1 MKTNNVLYL
10 FILLALA
17 GSNLVTICENQKL
30 AAQLQSQENT
40 EQPDT
45 LFLSQWRKEKTEK
58 LKLVDNYNYQI
69 QQLAQSKDSLNFSLV
84 LSKSLVTAYRLK
96 AKDLRAQVQLQVQQ
110 DTSQKV
116 NKIIRPVID
125 SLLKFQELSDS
136 ACDVTISN
144 LESGIANRDSTIRL
158 YAGIEVNLKDIQ
170 KQQEQNIQLLTEQL
184 NTAYKNQKKKTRQ
197 QKILS
202 GGLLILSGITTALLL
217 TQNAK

>member
-1 MKTNNVLYL
+1 MKTNNILYL
-10 FILLALA
+10 LILLALA
-17 GSNLVTICENQKL
+17 GSNIVTFCENQKL
-30 AAQLQSQENT
+30 SAQLQSQENP

-69 QQLAQSKDSLNFSLV
+69 QQLAQSKDSLNFSLAINKDL
-84 LSKSLVTAYRLK
+84 LSAYRLK
-96 AKDLRAQVQLQVQQ
+96 TKDLRAQVQSSVQKDSLQTVYH
-110 DTSQKV
+110 
-116 NKIIRPVID
+116 IIRPVID
-125 SLLKFQELSDS
+125 SLLKFQALSDS
-136 ACDVTISN
+136 VCDVSITN
-144 LESGIANRDSTIRL
+144 LESGIVNRDSTIRL

-197 QKILS
+197 NKILS